1 MLRRVWSTGV
11 LGIGI
16 LIILATGRAVAH
28 DDDVTLRSIDR
39 RLACRGAPASEL
51 LLRAEIERAEGRL
64 SDAAADLDR
73 AARLIPDS
81 GALAR
86 CRAALGLDMGRP
98 EESLRVLDAC
108 RDPALAADP
117 RIPWLRA
124 EALQR
129 LGRPDAAAA
138 VMDSALARGQHATAE
153 HYLARAWLAERR
165 TAEGAPGAI
174 EVLERGLAR
183 WPQAWNLASR
193 LVDLESEAG
202 NYDAALARLD
212 AVMALAPHPER
223 LLAQRGDLLARAGR
237 PWEAREA
244 WTAALAGLEAR
255 GAKDA
260 AARELES
267 RLRASLTAAEVPRGM
282 QP

>member
-1 MLRRVWSTGV
+1 MLRRVLSTGV

-16 LIILATGRAVAH
+16 LILAAGRAVAH

-39 RLACRGAPASEL
+39 ELASHRAPTSEL
-51 LLRAEIERAEGRL
+51 LLRAEIERADGRFA
-64 SDAAADLDR
+64 DAAADLDR
-73 AARLIPDS
+73 AARSIPGS

-86 CRAALGLDMGRP
+86 CRAALALDMMRP

-108 RDPALAADP
+108 SDPELATDP

-124 EALQR
+124 EALLE
-129 LGRPDAAAA
+129 LGRLDTAAA
-138 VMDSALARGQHATAE
+138 VMDSALAREQQATAE
-153 HYLARAWLAERR
+153 HYLARARLAERR
-165 TAEGAPGAI
+165 PGEGVPGAI

-183 WPQAWNLASR
+183 WPQVWNLSSR
-193 LVDLESEAG
+193 LVDLEAEAG
-202 NYDAALARLD
+202 HYDAALARIDGL
-212 AVMALAPHPER
+212 MALAPHRER

-244 WTAALAGLEAR
+244 WTAALAGLESR
-255 GAKDA
+255 GATDA

-267 RLRASLTAAEVPRGM
+267 RLRASLTAAQPPRGM